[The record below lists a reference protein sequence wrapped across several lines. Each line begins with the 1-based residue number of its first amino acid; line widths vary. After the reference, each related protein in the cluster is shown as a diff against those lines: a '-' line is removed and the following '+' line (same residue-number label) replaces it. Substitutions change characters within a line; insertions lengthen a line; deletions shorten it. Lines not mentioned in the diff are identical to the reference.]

1 MATITGL
8 GQWGTGWAPWGR
20 GGGVL
25 FPVLPS
31 SEACLWRAPAGQE
44 VKGWHLG
51 GTDPRVPLPQRGSCR
66 GAGGHAAPGAR
77 GPAEAKHGRG
87 GAGQRPHL
95 KRRVVVAGQ
104 PLYLPHAQPPHAV
117 HHRAHAPPQP
127 TQWVW
132 TCVLLCT
139 KGIVCRHGVRSA
151 TGKTSTASSH
161 STASPV
167 CTFDGSTLGRIRRVP
182 RLGYPG
188 KPAASPQGTAWPRWL
203 DCEAAAAP
211 HPPQHTSTA
220 ITSMLP

>member
-8 GQWGTGWAPWGR
+8 RQW
-20 GGGVL
+20 
-25 FPVLPS
+25 
-31 SEACLWRAPAGQE
+31 
-44 VKGWHLG
+44 
-51 GTDPRVPLPQRGSCR
+51 
-66 GAGGHAAPGAR
+66 
-77 GPAEAKHGRG
+77 
-87 GAGQRPHL
+87 
-95 KRRVVVAGQ
+95 
-104 PLYLPHAQPPHAV
+104 
-117 HHRAHAPPQP
+117 
-127 TQWVW
+127 
-132 TCVLLCT
+132 VLLCT